1 MKYQNVLFDLDG
13 TLTDSSL
20 GITNSVM
27 YALEKFGFPI
37 PEREKLYPFI
47 GPPLRESFEKFCH
60 LSTENAEKAVSF
72 YREYYSKTGIFENEV
87 IAGIPELL
95 QFLHQ
100 QNVRC
105 LVATSKPEKFTRMIL
120 EHFDLMQYFSF
131 CACASM
137 DSSHVEKPEIV
148 ADALKHCEGNSVM
161 IGDRFY
167 DVNGAKANNI
177 PCIGVL
183 FGFGSREEL
192 ENAGADFIAEDMD
205 ELRKLLS

>member
-27 YALEKFGFPI
+27 YALEKMGLSV

-47 GPPLRESFEKFCH
+47 GPPLRESFEKFCG
-60 LSTENAEKAVSF
+60 LSQMDAEKAVSC

-95 QFLHQ
+95 QFLNA
-100 QNVRC
+100 QNVCC

-137 DSSHVEKPEIV
+137 DSSHVEKPQIV
-148 ADALKHCEGNSVM
+148 ADALQHCQGNSVM
-161 IGDRFY
+161 IGDRFH
-167 DVNGAKANNI
+167 DVYGAKANNI

-192 ENAGADFIAEDMD
+192 ENAGADFIASDMD
-205 ELRKLLS
+205 ELRNLLS